1 VRDYGKVH
9 TSFWSSATIRALTD
23 DGRLLAAYLMTSPHS
38 TIAGVFRL
46 PDGYVCED
54 MQWTS
59 ERVAQ
64 AFAELLVK
72 GFANRC
78 ETTKWVW
85 VNKHLEW
92 NPPENP
98 NQRKS
103 AAKVAH
109 AVPAECG
116 WKLEFMRVCG
126 PLLGIEPDVPTNPSE
141 TVGEPFPNQEPE
153 QKQEQKQ
160 EHSAKAGGKPPK
172 LTDPK
177 EIIFG
182 FGLALLVNAGT
193 PEKQARSFLGG
204 RVKEHGETS
213 VVDALRDCAKAKPL
227 QPLEWLA
234 AAMPPGGKKDIAHAT
249 TPTPPGS
256 GDALE
261 KIKRDAERA
270 AAPSLETLAKMAELR
285 KPKEAH

>member
-1 VRDYGKVH
+1 MRDYGKVH

-64 AFAELLVK
+64 AFVELLAK

-103 AAKVAH
+103 AAKVALS
-109 AVPAECG
+109 VPAECG
-116 WKLEFMRVCG
+116 WKLEFMRLSG
-126 PLLGIEPDVPTNPSE
+126 PSLGLEPDAPANPSA
-141 TVGEPFPNQEPE
+141 TVPEPFPNQEPE
-153 QKQEQKQ
+153 QKQEQEQ

-182 FGLALLVNAGT
+182 FGLSLLVNAGT
-193 PEKQARSFLGG
+193 AEKQARNFLGG
-204 RVKEHGETS
+204 RIKEYSEAELID
-213 VVDALRDCAKAKPL
+213 VLRDCAKAKPL
-227 QPLEWLA
+227 EPLTWIA
-234 AAMPPGGKKDIAHAT
+234 AAMPPKGGAGKPNAQEALEA
-249 TPTPPGS
+249 S
-256 GDALE
+256 NRAVVARALE
-261 KIKRDAERA
+261 KDSHAG
-270 AAPSLETLAKMAELR
+270 
-285 KPKEAH
+285 H

>member
-1 VRDYGKVH
+1 MRDYGKVH

-54 MQWTS
+54 MQWTP
-59 ERVAQ
+59 ERVAK
-64 AFAELLVK
+64 AFAELFAK
-72 GFANRC
+72 GFGNRC

-85 VNKHLEW
+85 VVKHLDW

-103 AAKVAH
+103 AAKVAL
-109 AVPAECG
+109 AVPEECA

-126 PLLGIEPDVPTNPSE
+126 PLLGIEPSETVNPSE
-141 TVGEPFPNQEPE
+141 TVPKSFPNQEPE
-153 QKQEQKQ
+153 QEQEQEQ

-182 FGLALLVNAGT
+182 FGLSLLMNAGT
-193 PEKQARSFLGG
+193 AEKQARSFLGG
-204 RVKEHGETS
+204 RVKEYEEGP
-213 VVDALRDCAKAKPL
+213 VVDALRDCVKANPL

-234 AAMPPGGKKDIAHAT
+234 AALPPKA
-249 TPTPPGS
+249 S
-256 GDALE
+256 GAKANAQEALE
-261 KIKRDAERA
+261 ASNRA
-270 AAPSLETLAKMAELR
+270 VAARFLQ
-285 KPKEAH
+285 KESHASE